1 MWMYETN
8 IHVGLCT
15 YILKELSVGLGQFG
29 VGYFFN
35 RKLNCVGVGSGVIV
49 QEQVDKSSTY

>member
-1 MWMYETN
+1 VN
-8 IHVGLCT
+8 VGLCT

-35 RKLNCVGVGSGVIV
+35 RKLNCVVGVGLLFTKVACVKNAWRSWSNG
-49 QEQVDKSSTY
+49 Q